1 MAPCVRLPNAS
12 GMPSPPPPEQRP
24 IVSLADERERVIQQL
39 SEHFANDRLSLD
51 EMESRMELAY
61 KAGSLVDLQR
71 LTADLPSTAAPPVP
85 APMAAEELP
94 VLSPDRERIFAVM
107 SETSRRGSWIV
118 PQRLDLLAVM
128 SDTTI
133 DLTQAALP
141 AGIIDIHIRSICA
154 AVKIVVPPGLQVV
167 SRLSSLMGSV
177 RGGSE
182 PNEAGG
188 PGGAWKQGTV
198 IRLSGWALMA
208 EVQTKVRRR
217 ERLSNE
223 VVVESEDDA

>member
-1 MAPCVRLPNAS
+1 
-12 GMPSPPPPEQRP
+12 MPSPPSPEQRP
-24 IVSLADERERVIQQL
+24 IPSLTDERERVIQQL

-51 EMESRMELAY
+51 EMENRMELAY
-61 KAGSLVDLQR
+61 KASSVGELQR
-71 LTADLPSTAAPPVP
+71 LTADLPSATAVPVP
-85 APMAAEELP
+85 APAEELP
-94 VLSPDRERIFAVM
+94 AVLPDRERIFAVM

-141 AGIIDIHIRSICA
+141 TGIIDIHIRSLCA

-167 SRLSSLMGSV
+167 NRLSSLMASV
-177 RGGSE
+177 RGGAE

-188 PGGAWKQGTV
+188 PGGGWQQGTV
-198 IRLSGWALMA
+198 IRLTGWALMA

-217 ERLSNE
+217 ERLSRD